1 MLHDLFEIKL
11 DFRRNEKIVE
21 KILISA
27 DLDLVSPD
35 VFAQSILYRFRLA
48 IEEQMEEL
56 LSIGNLDMRCII
68 LSLRVH
74 IHII

>member
-11 DFRRNEKIVE
+11 DFWRNEKIVE